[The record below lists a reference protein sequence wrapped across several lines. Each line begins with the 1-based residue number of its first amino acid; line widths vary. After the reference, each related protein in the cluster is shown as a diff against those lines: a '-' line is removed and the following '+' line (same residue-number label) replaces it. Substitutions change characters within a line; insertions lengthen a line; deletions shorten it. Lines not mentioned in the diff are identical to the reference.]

1 MFGPFLVHKPDL
13 RPSPFQN
20 KPGGKGGEL
29 LWDSFAGGRI
39 SPPIGNSKAPT
50 CLTHTTTRKPMPC
63 SELERFANQTATE
76 NALVHNIR
84 KRKEIILRSNS
95 PWGFYPFQP
104 PDSPKGQVARV
115 SGELPPCMT
124 RGSPLRPLGCLT

>member
-1 MFGPFLVHKPDL
+1 MGRRAHKGMHNL
-13 RPSPFQN
+13 QGIRLTRWHMSPV
-20 KPGGKGGEL
+20 L
-29 LWDSFAGGRI
+29 SCHAGGGGGGWARCKEQ
-39 SPPIGNSKAPT
+39 G
-50 CLTHTTTRKPMPC
+50 
-63 SELERFANQTATE
+63 
-76 NALVHNIR
+76 
-84 KRKEIILRSNS
+84 RKEIILRSNS